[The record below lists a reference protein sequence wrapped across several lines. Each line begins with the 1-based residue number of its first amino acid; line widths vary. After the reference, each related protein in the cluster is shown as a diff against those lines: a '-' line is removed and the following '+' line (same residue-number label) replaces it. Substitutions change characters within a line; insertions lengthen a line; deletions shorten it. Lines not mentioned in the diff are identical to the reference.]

1 MTAKLEKS
9 VLLRQQLH
17 HRIQHLST
25 FQEIS
30 VSRMSLKTGHDSFPN
45 RSTFTQRLTDKQ
57 EQKVFDTKSEKNK
70 EKKEH

>member
-1 MTAKLEKS
+1 MA
-9 VLLRQQLH
+9 
-17 HRIQHLST
+17 
-25 FQEIS
+25 
-30 VSRMSLKTGHDSFPN
+30 LKTGHDSFPN